1 MSPCGSRR
9 FHVVEEIGEATREEL
24 NGLDVSEEGSAHVGE
39 PSAGKQQQWQR
50 VAQGDAGYRTFSHA
64 QEQAVDAVDV
74 HEVELVLAVAV
85 AASSRCSGPL
95 AGKQQQ
101 WQRVAQGEEVR
112 LQAYAWNW
120 STICLEGAHGIAA
133 LRSGWWM
140 SAMMSGPKRSFQG
153 YKTMFAHGP
162 AQWRGVAAEHVA
174 MRLSTVSPCGSRAS
188 PCAGVLKR
196 LGKQQQWQRVAASSG
211 ASPVHA

>member
-1 MSPCGSRR
+1 M
-9 FHVVEEIGEATREEL
+9 
-24 NGLDVSEEGSAHVGE
+24 
-39 PSAGKQQQWQR
+39 
-50 VAQGDAGYRTFSHA
+50 
-64 QEQAVDAVDV
+64 DAVDV

>member
-1 MSPCGSRR
+1 M
-9 FHVVEEIGEATREEL
+9 
-24 NGLDVSEEGSAHVGE
+24 
-39 PSAGKQQQWQR
+39 
-50 VAQGDAGYRTFSHA
+50 
-64 QEQAVDAVDV
+64 DAVDV

-101 WQRVAQGEEVR
+101 WQRVAQ
-112 LQAYAWNW
+112 
-120 STICLEGAHGIAA
+120 GIAA

-162 AQWRGVAAEHVA
+162 AQWRGVAAEHRHV
-174 MRLSTVSPCGSRAS
+174 RAS
-188 PCAGVLKR
+188 SNGSASNSNGNASQQVQELR
-196 LGKQQQWQRVAASSG
+196 LYTRDPNSQLGRPPTKARTKVRD
-211 ASPVHA
+211 HA